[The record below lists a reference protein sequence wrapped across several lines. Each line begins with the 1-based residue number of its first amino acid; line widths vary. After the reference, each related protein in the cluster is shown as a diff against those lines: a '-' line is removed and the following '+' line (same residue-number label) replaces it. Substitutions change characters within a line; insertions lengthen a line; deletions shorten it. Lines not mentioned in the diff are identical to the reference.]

1 MATASPPNVQDFL
14 DTPYRPTSRS
24 EQVSLRMRRSQSS
37 SAGLAVK
44 QPTTTSPRR
53 SIFPQ
58 NGGINTWNL
67 QRWTP
72 NASTTAIGR
81 SLLDRPKLDTNS
93 INLPENLLQNAKFS
107 KCAASTP
114 ILHRTSTDL
123 TLKSC
128 LSSSNSNMSML
139 SRSKSSTNGFNN
151 SSGKGGSKNEEF
163 NLVRNVS
170 FSHSQVRT
178 YEATLGDNPSVSSGA
193 PLSLGWRYDPN
204 ENIKSLEDTNE
215 SEDIGIRRSMSELR
229 LSDRERQR
237 RISSN
242 PNISYTD
249 LHSVLQS
256 VAETRLERKN
266 SLNELRRE
274 HMLKKQQQ
282 KNGSGGGSGRRR
294 SCCAFSD

>member
-1 MATASPPNVQDFL
+1 MATAPPPNVQDFL
-14 DTPYRPTSRS
+14 DIPYRPASRP
-24 EQVSLRMRRSQSS
+24 EQVTLRMRRTQSS
-37 SAGLAVK
+37 SAAGLVRE
-44 QPTTTSPRR
+44 QPSSTSSSPRR

-58 NGGINTWNL
+58 NGGINAGWNL
-67 QRWTP
+67 QRSTP

-81 SLLDRPKLDTNS
+81 SLLDRPKLDNTNS
-93 INLPENLLQNAKFS
+93 INMPENLLQNAKFS

-128 LSSSNSNMSML
+128 LSSSNSNISML

-151 SSGKGGSKNEEF
+151 SSVSSKSGNKNEEF

-178 YEATLGDNPSVSSGA
+178 YETTLGDNPSVSSGA

-204 ENIKSLEDTNE
+204 ENIHSLDKDEE
-215 SEDIGIRRSMSELR
+215 EDIGIRRSMSELR

-274 HMLKKQQQ
+274 KQLQ
-282 KNGSGGGSGRRR
+282 KNGSGRRR
-294 SCCAFSD
+294 SGAFSD

>member
-1 MATASPPNVQDFL
+1 
-14 DTPYRPTSRS
+14 
-24 EQVSLRMRRSQSS
+24 
-37 SAGLAVK
+37 
-44 QPTTTSPRR
+44 
-53 SIFPQ
+53 
-58 NGGINTWNL
+58 
-67 QRWTP
+67 
-72 NASTTAIGR
+72 
-81 SLLDRPKLDTNS
+81 
-93 INLPENLLQNAKFS
+93 
-107 KCAASTP
+107 
-114 ILHRTSTDL
+114 
-123 TLKSC
+123 
-128 LSSSNSNMSML
+128 ML

-151 SSGKGGSKNEEF
+151 NSSSKSNNKNEEF

-178 YEATLGDNPSVSSGA
+178 YETTLGDNPSVSSGA

-204 ENIKSLEDTNE
+204 ENIQKLEDE
-215 SEDIGIRRSMSELR
+215 EDIGIRRSMSELR

-274 HMLKKQQQ
+274 KQLQ
-282 KNGSGGGSGRRR
+282 KNGTSGRRR
-294 SCCAFSD
+294 SSAFSD

>member
-1 MATASPPNVQDFL
+1 MATTSPPPTANVQDFL
-14 DTPYRPTSRS
+14 DTPYRPASRP
-24 EQVSLRMRRSQSS
+24 EQVSLRMRRTQSS
-37 SAGLAVK
+37 STGLNRK
-44 QPTTTSPRR
+44 QPTSPRR

-58 NGGINTWNL
+58 NGGISINAGWNL
-67 QRWTP
+67 QRSTP

-81 SLLDRPKLDTNS
+81 SMLDRPKLDNTNS
-93 INLPENLLQNAKFS
+93 INMPENLLQNAKFS

-114 ILHRTSTDL
+114 ILHRSSTDL

-151 SSGKGGSKNEEF
+151 SSGSKGSSNKNEEF
-163 NLVRNVS
+163 NIVRNVS

-178 YEATLGDNPSVSSGA
+178 YETTLGDNPSVSSGA

-204 ENIKSLEDTNE
+204 ENIQSLEDDE

-274 HMLKKQQQ
+274 KQLQKK
-282 KNGSGGGSGRRR
+282 GTGRRR
-294 SCCAFSD
+294 SGAFSD

>member
-1 MATASPPNVQDFL
+1 
-14 DTPYRPTSRS
+14 
-24 EQVSLRMRRSQSS
+24 
-37 SAGLAVK
+37 
-44 QPTTTSPRR
+44 
-53 SIFPQ
+53 
-58 NGGINTWNL
+58 
-67 QRWTP
+67 
-72 NASTTAIGR
+72 
-81 SLLDRPKLDTNS
+81 
-93 INLPENLLQNAKFS
+93 
-107 KCAASTP
+107 
-114 ILHRTSTDL
+114 
-123 TLKSC
+123 
-128 LSSSNSNMSML
+128 ML

-151 SSGKGGSKNEEF
+151 SSKGGSNKNEEF

-178 YEATLGDNPSVSSGA
+178 YETTLGDNPSVSSGA

-204 ENIKSLEDTNE
+204 ENIHSLDKDEE
-215 SEDIGIRRSMSELR
+215 KDIGIRRSMSELR

-274 HMLKKQQQ
+274 KQLLQ
-282 KNGSGGGSGRRR
+282 KNGSGRRR
-294 SCCAFSD
+294 SGAFSD

>member
-1 MATASPPNVQDFL
+1 MATAPPPTVQDFL
-14 DTPYRPTSRS
+14 DIPYRPASRP
-24 EQVSLRMRRSQSS
+24 EQVTLRMRRTQSS
-37 SAGLAVK
+37 SAGLVRK
-44 QPTTTSPRR
+44 QPSSTSSSSPRR

-58 NGGINTWNL
+58 NGGINAGWNV
-67 QRWTP
+67 QRSTP

-81 SLLDRPKLDTNS
+81 SLLDRPKLDNTNS
-93 INLPENLLQNAKFS
+93 INMPENLLQNAKFS

-151 SSGKGGSKNEEF
+151 NSSSKSNNKNEEF

-178 YEATLGDNPSVSSGA
+178 YETTLGDNPSVSSGA

-204 ENIKSLEDTNE
+204 ENIQKLEDE
-215 SEDIGIRRSMSELR
+215 EDIGIRRSMSELR

-274 HMLKKQQQ
+274 KQLQ
-282 KNGSGGGSGRRR
+282 KNGTSGRRR
-294 SCCAFSD
+294 SSAFSD